1 MKMTFRWYGEKDDT
15 ITLKQIKQI
24 PGMDGVVGALYDVP
38 VGEVWPVE
46 EIAAQADAARA
57 AGLSYETVESIN
69 VHEDIKLGLP
79 TRDRY
84 IENYIESLKNV
95 AKCGVN
101 VVCYNFMPIFD
112 WTRTDLAKPLYDGS
126 TALAFDYHVIEGK
139 SPRQMADEILSHS
152 NGYVLP
158 GWEPE
163 RLDELGRL
171 FDAYEGMGED
181 DLRANLGYFLKAIIP
196 ACEELGIRMTIHPD
210 DPPRSVFG
218 LPRIVKNERD
228 LDKIVKLVDSPSN
241 SLCVCTGSL
250 GSNRDNDIPH
260 IVRKF
265 GRMDRI
271 GFMHVRNIQVHEPWV
286 FNEVAHKSKFGSL
299 DIYDI
304 MRALW
309 EVGYEGPVRPDHG
322 RMIWDEKGR
331 PGYGLFD
338 RALGANYLC
347 GLWDAICRENS
358 K

>member
-163 RLDELGRL
+163 RLGELGRL

-228 LDKIVKLVDSPSN
+228 LDKIVKVVDSPSN